1 MQDTEEYLEATK
13 AVRSTDS
20 APERSKRP
28 TRRAAVIARENV
40 NFLAGNVQNGIEL
53 RESRKANERAQ
64 VAFILLYHSKT
75 LFKRSFSKKNLRIRF

>member
-64 VAFILLYHSKT
+64 VAFILLYDIVYIT
-75 LFKRSFSKKNLRIRF
+75 LRRFSKGLFRKRT

>member
-64 VAFILLYHSKT
+64 VAFILGFNFKIT
-75 LFKRSFSKKNLRIRF
+75 LTRFSRGLFRKRA